1 MFEYSKYKIKINN
14 FDNSQENYPSQ
25 DIIIIR
31 SNDPYKLFEVSL
43 LKGFSENSIEEIES
57 ILNNANDQNI
67 YEYPELEFSISTN
80 SLVTES
86 LPSVKSSI
94 LITNNENLENKIKK
108 YLSLGFDTFKIKF
121 SKQNYIRKIKELENI
136 NTNTIIRADFNNDF
150 SLEEAKTFLKNLE
163 YKFEFIEGLIESET
177 YENYNLLS
185 SNKHSLCIDVSKE
198 NLAESIK
205 LIESKLVDYVAIKPK
220 LLGAKKNTLDMINRC
235 FDNNI
240 QCYISSSFETQ
251 LGLNQSLMIAKYLD
265 DLYSNKI
272 THGFGTIRF
281 MDKSV
286 IPGISLKNGFV
297 YLKPSD
303 FKIDVINRF
312 QTSEWQ
318 TIRNV
323 YILEKLKNAL

>member
-1 MFEYSKYKIKINN
+1 M
-14 FDNSQENYPSQ
+14 
-25 DIIIIR
+25 
-31 SNDPYKLFEVSL
+31 
-43 LKGFSENSIEEIES
+43 
-57 ILNNANDQNI
+57 
-67 YEYPELEFSISTN
+67 
-80 SLVTES
+80 
-86 LPSVKSSI
+86 I
-94 LITNNENLENKIKK
+94 LILKK
-108 YLSLGFDTFKIKF
+108 LRLS
-121 SKQNYIRKIKELENI
+121 
-136 NTNTIIRADFNNDF
+136 
-150 SLEEAKTFLKNLE
+150 LKNLK

-185 SNKHSLCIDVSKE
+185 SNKHSLCIDLTKE

-235 FDNNI
+235 FDKNI
-240 QCYISSSFETQ
+240 QSYISSSFETQ
-251 LGLNQSLMIAKYLD
+251 LGLHQSLMIAKYLD

-297 YLKPSD
+297 DLKPSN

-318 TIRNV
+318 KIRNV
-323 YILEKLKNAL
+323 YILEKFKNAL

>member
-1 MFEYSKYKIKINN
+1 MFEYSKYRIKINN

-67 YEYPELEFSISTN
+67 CEYPELEFSISTN

-150 SLEEAKTFLKNLE
+150 NLEEAKTF
-163 YKFEFIEGLIESET
+163 
-177 YENYNLLS
+177 
-185 SNKHSLCIDVSKE
+185 
-198 NLAESIK
+198 
-205 LIESKLVDYVAIKPK
+205 
-220 LLGAKKNTLDMINRC
+220 
-235 FDNNI
+235 
-240 QCYISSSFETQ
+240 
-251 LGLNQSLMIAKYLD
+251 
-265 DLYSNKI
+265 
-272 THGFGTIRF
+272 
-281 MDKSV
+281 
-286 IPGISLKNGFV
+286 
-297 YLKPSD
+297 
-303 FKIDVINRF
+303 FK
-312 QTSEWQ
+312 
-318 TIRNV
+318 
-323 YILEKLKNAL
+323 KLKV